1 MVPQP
6 GTKAVRRSPRLQA
19 LSHVDALYAKL
30 SMTQQIAHL
39 LPPFARNLP
48 ITEAVP
54 FIQMEKLTNDDVI
67 NLIYSGW
74 WAFSGASGAF
84 ISQPHSAAEQA
95 ILDGT
100 HEQTVMPPEALEPTP
115 RHAAQMP
122 RRAATTARNPRL
134 AATPRRA
141 ATTPARLYPDLNM
154 DTLPDDSWDIASPTR
169 QDASSHQEDDSFN
182 SCMDSPSQTIAS
194 PKTQPPSSRTPLAL
208 QRLRDFLSP
217 QANPQHLLP
226 TSTHVLP
233 FPVPRLT
240 PPLLLKPGVPGE

>member
-1 MVPQP
+1 
-6 GTKAVRRSPRLQA
+6 
-19 LSHVDALYAKL
+19 
-30 SMTQQIAHL
+30 
-39 LPPFARNLP
+39 
-48 ITEAVP
+48 
-54 FIQMEKLTNDDVI
+54 
-67 NLIYSGW
+67 
-74 WAFSGASGAF
+74 
-84 ISQPHSAAEQA
+84 
-95 ILDGT
+95 
-100 HEQTVMPPEALEPTP
+100 MPPEALEPTP

-217 QANPQHLLP
+217 PSQPTASAPLQHTRASVSGP
-226 TSTHVLP
+226 TAHSTPTAKTRRTRRVKEP
-233 FPVPRLT
+233 TATPIRAPSMPRFSISKA
-240 PPLLLKPGVPGE
+240 LKRKSKQKN